1 MSCNK
6 DCLNCELPECI
17 HDKGTRSTK
26 NNCSDMTDK
35 QRYYQKNK
43 ERINAKAKQRYQE
56 KRDEVLAY
64 QRQYRRAQRKG

>member
-1 MSCNK
+1 
-6 DCLNCELPECI
+6 
-17 HDKGTRSTK
+17 
-26 NNCSDMTDK
+26 MTDK

-56 KRDEVLAY
+56 KRDEVLVY